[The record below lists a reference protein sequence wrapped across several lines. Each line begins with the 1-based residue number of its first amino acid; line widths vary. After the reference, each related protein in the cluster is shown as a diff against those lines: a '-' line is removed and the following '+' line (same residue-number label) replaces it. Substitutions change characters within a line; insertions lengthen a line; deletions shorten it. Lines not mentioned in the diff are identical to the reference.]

1 MQVNNNNGNY
11 AVYPVQQRM
20 SITPTS
26 VFNRPKVYC
35 FMGYLGLCLLSAGIA
50 LIITFVTSDDQFS
63 ASGFMVGGMICLF
76 LGFMFGVFSF
86 TACRV
91 VQSFAYI
98 MAPCC
103 INESEQKRLEEQA
116 KARTPMLN
124 FLGMPAM
131 NQQQM
136 QMMNQQMLNQA
147 GGYQNQALPNM
158 QVHPMMVQAPMQAQQ
173 QFVNQQQ
180 YIPVPMQAP
189 NLITAPAQLE
199 ISPVM

>member
-11 AVYPVQQRM
+11 AVYPIQQRM
-20 SITPTS
+20 SISPTT
-26 VFNRPKVYC
+26 VFNHPKVYC
-35 FMGYLGLCLLSAGIA
+35 FMGYLGVCLLLGGIA

-98 MAPCC
+98 MTPCC
-103 INESEQKRLEEQA
+103 VNESDRKRLEEQA

-131 NQQQM
+131 NQQQL
-136 QMMNQQMLNQA
+136 QMMNQQMFQA
-147 GGYQNQALPNM
+147 GGFQNQVQPNT
-158 QVHPMMVQAPMQAQQ
+158 QVPMVVQAPMQAQQ
-173 QFVNQQQ
+173 QFVNQQ

-189 NLITAPAQLE
+189 NVITAPAQLE